1 MRLLVLLLDFS
12 SLFSEGNHRKIRLHG
27 VMEPASPENLNMM
40 IVNGPASHH
49 TVDNDITI
57 KIATDTI

>member
-1 MRLLVLLLDFS
+1 
-12 SLFSEGNHRKIRLHG
+12 
-27 VMEPASPENLNMM
+27 MEPASPENLNMM
-40 IVNGPASHH
+40 IVNGQASHH